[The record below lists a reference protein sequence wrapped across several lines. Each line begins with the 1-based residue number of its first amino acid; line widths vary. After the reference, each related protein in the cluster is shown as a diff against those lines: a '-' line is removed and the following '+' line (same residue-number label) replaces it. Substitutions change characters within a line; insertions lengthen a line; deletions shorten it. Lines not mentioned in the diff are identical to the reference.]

1 MERGFGDRSQVL
13 VLPRL
18 NYFYNGWPEHCY
30 TKQGKRVIIMK
41 TVNEVIAFSKDVI
54 RWGISGSIVY
64 QLYLCILVALM
75 MLGVYAYFVQ
85 MKVGL
90 SATNMSDIVSWGF
103 YIANFTFLVG
113 VAAAAVMIIVPSYI
127 FKDKDLHKVVIIGE
141 CVAIGALIMALM
153 FVFVDLGAP
162 WNAWHLIPIIG
173 LFNWPSSLLS
183 WDVLVLNG
191 YLALNLLVPSY
202 ILFCHYHNREPDP
215 KKYLP
220 FVFLSIF
227 WAFGIHLVTAFLY
240 QGLPARPFWNNP
252 LMGPR
257 FLASAFAAG
266 PALIMIVLNIIQARS
281 SFKIDEAVY
290 TKIRRIVVVAAIIN
304 LIMLFSEIFKEFYLP
319 THHSQPAIYLYF
331 GLDGNTELVPWIW
344 TGIAMNVL
352 GTLLLAFKPGG
363 NRPIVLVPACILLF
377 LGIWIEKGIGTII
390 PGLVPSPLG
399 EIVNYA
405 PSWVEVCVTLGVLAL
420 GVFVVSVLL
429 KPALI
434 IEQQF
439 ESDAH

>member
-1 MERGFGDRSQVL
+1 
-13 VLPRL
+13 
-18 NYFYNGWPEHCY
+18 
-30 TKQGKRVIIMK
+30 
-41 TVNEVIAFSKDVI
+41 
-54 RWGISGSIVY
+54 
-64 QLYLCILVALM
+64 
-75 MLGVYAYFVQ
+75 
-85 MKVGL
+85 
-90 SATNMSDIVSWGF
+90 
-103 YIANFTFLVG
+103 
-113 VAAAAVMIIVPSYI
+113 
-127 FKDKDLHKVVIIGE
+127 
-141 CVAIGALIMALM
+141 MALM

-191 YLALNLLVPSY
+191 YLALNLMVPSY
-202 ILFCHYHNREPDP
+202 ILFCHYHNRQPDS

-266 PALIMIVLNIIQARS
+266 PALITIVLNIIQARS
-281 SFKIDEAVY
+281 SFKLEEAVY

-319 THHSQPAIYLYF
+319 THHSQPAMYLYF
-331 GLDGNTELVPWIW
+331 GLDGHTDLVPWIW

-352 GTLLLAFKPGG
+352 GTLILAFKPGG
-363 NRPIVLVPACILLF
+363 NRPVVLVPACILLF
-377 LGIWIEKGIGTII
+377 LGIWIEKGIGTIV

-429 KPALI
+429 KPALA
-434 IEQQF
+434 IEQRYEARQG
-439 ESDAH
+439 

>member
-1 MERGFGDRSQVL
+1 
-13 VLPRL
+13 
-18 NYFYNGWPEHCY
+18 
-30 TKQGKRVIIMK
+30 MK
-41 TVNEVIAFSKDVI
+41 TVKEVINFSKDVI
-54 RWGISGSIVY
+54 RWGISGGIVY

-90 SATNMSDIVSWGF
+90 AATNMSNIVSWGF

-127 FKDKDLHKVVIIGE
+127 FKDKYLHKVVIIGE

-202 ILFCHYHNREPDP
+202 ILFCHYHNRQPDS

-266 PALIMIVLNIIQARS
+266 PALITIVLNIIQARS

-319 THHSQPAIYLYF
+319 THHSQPAMYLYF
-331 GLDGNTELVPWIW
+331 GLDGNTDLVPWIW

-352 GTLLLAFKPGG
+352 GTLTLAFKPGG

-377 LGIWIEKGIGTII
+377 LGIWVEKGIGLIV

-405 PSWVEVCVTLGVLAL
+405 PSWVEVSVTIGILAL

-439 ESDAH
+439 EAQS